1 MTTIDVIKWV
11 TWLMCILLARNYLDL
26 LSLTLKVESWSVS
39 LNISEWRILSGVL
52 IYSCIEGSNGEISF

>member
-11 TWLMCILLARNYLDL
+11 TWLMCILQARNYLDL